1 MVARA
6 TRSPDYEFVIL
17 PFGCDRF
24 GFPEFFP
31 WQADKPATRAKTQPS
46 LSKETVMNTTKL
58 IAALALSF
66 AASGAA
72 LAQEATY
79 EYPQVS
85 TSTVT
90 RAQVIAE
97 LQQARLDGSLRI
109 SEGETHKPAVFIA
122 QRSRA
127 DVRAEAKAAAA
138 SGEQRQLNGETNAF
152 EVAIKPA
159 AAPAGATAIANVNAN
174 PASVR

>member
-1 MVARA
+1 
-6 TRSPDYEFVIL
+6 
-17 PFGCDRF
+17 
-24 GFPEFFP
+24 
-31 WQADKPATRAKTQPS
+31 
-46 LSKETVMNTTKL
+46 MNTTTKL
-58 IAALALSF
+58 IAALAFSF
-66 AASGAA
+66 AAGGAA

-97 LQQARLDGSLRI
+97 LQQARADGSLRVT
-109 SEGETHKPAVFIA
+109 EGETHKPAVFIA

-138 SGEQRQLNGETNAF
+138 SGEQSQLHGETNAF
-152 EVAIKPA
+152 DVAVKPA
-159 AAPAGATAIANVNAN
+159 VNQAGAATVAKANGE
-174 PASVR
+174 R

>member
-1 MVARA
+1 MSVLHAGLRICHLAVRLPSVWASRILSVAGR
-6 TRSPDYEFVIL
+6 
-17 PFGCDRF
+17 
-24 GFPEFFP
+24 
-31 WQADKPATRAKTQPS
+31 QAGHDSQTQPHF
-46 LSKETVMNTTKL
+46 KETIMNTTKL

-97 LQQARLDGSLRI
+97 LQQARLDGSYGVTERD
-109 SEGETHKPAVFIA
+109 TYKPAVFIA

-127 DVRAEAKAAAA
+127 DVRAEAMAAAA
-138 SGEQRQLNGETNAF
+138 TGEQNHLHGETNAF
-152 EVAIKPA
+152 DVAVKPA
-159 AAPAGATAIANVNAN
+159 GSKTEAMAVANTR
-174 PASVR
+174 SVR